1 MMEIPEEVMKVINDP
16 KAIKV
21 LTTRSSEGI
30 LHSIRVGSLM
40 APAANMI
47 AVGAILMKTSNKNME
62 EMKKKGEQVAIL
74 VGIETKAYQIQAKV
88 KDVQK
93 SGPLFDKMN
102 VELKKIGLQAASVWT
117 FEPTGV
123 WNQSASY
130 EAGKKMA

>member
-1 MMEIPEEVMKVINDP
+1 MVEMPDEVMSMINDP

-21 LTTRSSEGI
+21 LTTKSSEGV

-40 APAANMI
+40 APAASMI

-74 VGIETKAYQIQAKV
+74 VGMEMKSYQIQAKI

-93 SGPLFDKMN
+93 AGPLFDKMN
-102 VELKKIGLQAASVWT
+102 EELKKIGLQAAAVWT

>member
-1 MMEIPEEVMKVINDP
+1 MKVLNDP

-21 LTTRSSEGI
+21 LTTKSSEGT
-30 LHSIRVGSLM
+30 LHSIRVGSLI

-74 VGIETKAYQIQAKV
+74 VGMEMKAYQIQAKV

-93 SGPLFDKMN
+93 AGPLFDKMN
-102 VELKKIGLQAASVWT
+102 EELKKIGLQAAAVWT